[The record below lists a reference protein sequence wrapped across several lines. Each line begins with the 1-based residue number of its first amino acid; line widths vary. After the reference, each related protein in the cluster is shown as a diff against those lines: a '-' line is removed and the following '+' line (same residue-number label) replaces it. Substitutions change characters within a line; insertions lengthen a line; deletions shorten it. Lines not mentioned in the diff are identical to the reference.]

1 MATWL
6 LWLRAL
12 ATEVPPTL
20 RVDLLLTRLGPGR
33 AALHTLELTE
43 AGFSLLGW
51 RGGPAKVTGATSPL
65 YLPYISPI
73 SPLHLPYISRRRACS
88 VLTRTESASSTR
100 ASCAVSRPPAAAPP
114 PPLAP
119 PPPCRRG
126 ALSSR

>member
-20 RVDLLLTRLGPGR
+20 RIDLLLTRAGPGR
-33 AALHTLELTE
+33 AQLHTLELTE

-73 SPLHLPYISRRRACS
+73 SPLHLSPYLPHISPTSRLSRRR
-88 VLTRTESASSTR
+88 
-100 ASCAVSRPPAAAPP
+100 
-114 PPLAP
+114 
-119 PPPCRRG
+119 
-126 ALSSR
+126 